1 MLGAMHPVVWE
12 SRPNLRQPV
21 LVAAFEGWGDAA
33 EAASSAGKFLAA
45 EWKAQRFASIDSEEF
60 YDFTVT
66 RPHVRLD
73 DDMNRRI
80 DWPMNSFEWATIPGR
95 DRDVVFLHG
104 VEPQL
109 KWRTYTNAA
118 VEVARTMG
126 VEFAVTLGALLADVP
141 HTRPVR
147 VMGATADPQVAVELG
162 LRRSR
167 YEGPTGITSVLLNS
181 LHAAGVRSASL
192 WASAPYYLPRT
203 PSPKATLALVER
215 AVSLL
220 GVGIDTTELQ
230 VASSSYEEQVNEMVA
245 SEEEVADYVRQLE
258 AASESAGD
266 EADLGELEIPHADA
280 IAAEIERYLRDQRPE

>member
-1 MLGAMHPVVWE
+1 MPPLAWE
-12 SRPNLRQPV
+12 SRPTLRRPV
-21 LVAAFEGWGDAA
+21 LIAAFEGWGDAA
-33 EAASSAGKFLAA
+33 EAASTAGKFLATEWGA
-45 EWKAQRFASIDSEEF
+45 EQFASLDSEDF

-73 DDMNRRI
+73 DEMNRHI
-80 DWPMNSFEWATIPGR
+80 DFPSNTFEWATIPGH
-95 DRDVVFLHG
+95 DRDVVFFHG

-109 KWRTYTNAA
+109 KWRTYTNAV
-118 VEVARTMG
+118 VEVVRSVG
-126 VEFAVTLGALLADVP
+126 VEFAISLGALLADVP

-147 VMGATADPQVAVELG
+147 VLGATPDPGVAVDLG

-167 YEGPTGITSVLLNS
+167 YEGPTGISAVV
-181 LHAAGVRSASL
+181 LHALHASGIKSASL

-230 VASSSYEEQVNEMVA
+230 VASSTYEHQVNEMVE
-245 SEEEVADYVRQLE
+245 SEEEVADYVRRLE
-258 AASESAGD
+258 AASEDDDGD
-266 EADLGELEIPHADA
+266 GLADLEIPHADA
-280 IAAEIERYLRDQRPE
+280 IAAEIERYLRDQEPE

>member
-1 MLGAMHPVVWE
+1 MHPVVWE
-12 SRPNLRQPV
+12 SRPTLRHPV

-33 EAASSAGKFLAA
+33 EAASGAGKFLARQ
-45 EWKAQRFASIDSEEF
+45 WGAQRFATIDGEEF

-73 DDMNRRI
+73 DEMNRHI
-80 DWPMNSFEWATIPGR
+80 DWPVNSFEWATIPGR
-95 DRDVVFLHG
+95 DREVIFLHG

-109 KWRTYTNAA
+109 KWRTYTDAA
-118 VEVARTMG
+118 VEVVRAMG

-147 VMGATADPQVAVELG
+147 VIGATADPAVAVDLG

-167 YEGPTGITSVLLNS
+167 YEGPTGITAVLLQA
-181 LHAAGVRSASL
+181 LHTSGVKSASL

-220 GVGIDTTELQ
+220 GVGIDTSELQ
-230 VASSSYEEQVNEMVA
+230 AAAGAYEQQVNDMVA

-258 AASESAGD
+258 VASESDGD
-266 EADLGELEIPHADA
+266 DAEIEIPHADA
-280 IAAEIERYLRDQRPE
+280 IAAEIERFLRDQRPD